1 MESVW
6 SIFQEMIKNKEEMAD
21 EYRGLVIEQFE
32 CANSLKI
39 AVEAIAKNKYESI
52 SFIMII
58 FLNFN
63 FNFNFMFSK

>member
-32 CANSLKI
+32 CTNNLKI
-39 AVEAIAKNKYESI
+39 AVEAIAKNKYKSI
-52 SFIMII
+52 
-58 FLNFN
+58 
-63 FNFNFMFSK
+63 